1 MRISLSEKEIYKGN
15 LILVNPRYAYV
26 ENCEDKQVPI
36 LGSVLLNAHAADALC
51 HLMKEIDGW
60 QQIVPVSGWRSRQ
73 DQQQIW
79 DQSMAENGQVFTESY
94 VAAPDH
100 SEHQT
105 GLAIDL
111 GKKQKEIDFIRPDF
125 PYTGICQ
132 FFRKKAVAYG
142 FIERYPE
149 DKESITGISHEPWH
163 FRYVGMPH
171 AAIMQKHGLTLEE
184 YHAFVR
190 QFPYGHPKRLLKEGS
205 DGMME
210 CRVSFLPASAGGTTQ
225 LELDIQMPYTISGNN
240 QDGFIVTEWRA
251 HV

>member
-1 MRISLSEKEIYKGN
+1 MRISLSKKDIYKGN
-15 LILVNPRYAYV
+15 LILVNKKYACV
-26 ENCEDKQVPI
+26 EDENEKQVLI
-36 LGSVLLNAHAADALC
+36 NNSVRLNAQAAGALC
-51 HLMKEIDGW
+51 RLMKEINGW
-60 QQIVPVSGWRSRQ
+60 RQIVPVSGWRSRM
-73 DQQQIW
+73 DQKQIW
-79 DQSMAENGQVFTESY
+79 DQSMEENGPAFTESY

-149 DKESITGISHEPWH
+149 KKESITGISHEPWH
-163 FRYVGMPH
+163 FRYVGAPH
-171 AAIMQKHGLTLEE
+171 AALMQKYGLTLEE
-184 YHAFVR
+184 YHAWIR
-190 QFPYGHPKRLLKEGS
+190 QYPYGHRKHQLKET
-205 DGMME
+205 DGIMG
-210 CRVSFLPASAGGTTQ
+210 CTVSFLPASNGETTQ
-225 LELDIQMPYTISGNN
+225 LDVDIQMPYTISGNN

-251 HV
+251 YV